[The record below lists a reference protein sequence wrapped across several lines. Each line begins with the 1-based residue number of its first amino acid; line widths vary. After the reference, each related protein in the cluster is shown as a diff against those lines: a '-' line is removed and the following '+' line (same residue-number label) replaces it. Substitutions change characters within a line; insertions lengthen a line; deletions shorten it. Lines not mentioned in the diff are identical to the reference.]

1 MKSAAPQSKKVRKND
16 SSESKLRIHK
26 AAIEVFA
33 KNGFA
38 AASTRMIA
46 KRAKLNISLIS
57 RYFGGKEQLFM
68 SIIEGEVERA
78 VKSDFDY
85 PFRES
90 FQDEVMS
97 YIDFVYR
104 SLKANIKLFRIV
116 VAQSVIDPVF
126 AKKIKNSVAPQEDP
140 RLQVRLEKLKASG
153 AIAADIDIRDLS
165 LTIFTL
171 ATNQSICELLIFQ
184 TPSEELQKNAQH
196 FLKILNRNVAS
207 I

>member
-1 MKSAAPQSKKVRKND
+1 MKNVMPQSKKIRKND
-16 SSESKLRIHK
+16 SSESKLRIQK

-57 RYFGGKEQLFM
+57 RYFGGKEQPLM
-68 SIIEGEVERA
+68 SIIQGEVERA

>member
-1 MKSAAPQSKKVRKND
+1 MKNVMPQSKKIRKND
-16 SSESKLRIHK
+16 SSESKLRIQK